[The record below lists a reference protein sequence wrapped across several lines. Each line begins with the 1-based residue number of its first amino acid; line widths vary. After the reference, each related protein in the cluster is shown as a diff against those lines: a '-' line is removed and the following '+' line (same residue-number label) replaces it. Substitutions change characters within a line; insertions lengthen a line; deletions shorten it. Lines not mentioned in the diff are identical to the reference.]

1 MKSAF
6 SLLEL
11 IFAIVILGI
20 VASFAVPKYM
30 DTKDSA
36 LVSTLKR
43 DISTV
48 VSSIQ
53 SYYLLNQKID
63 KISDAISVN
72 STNWTIDATTG
83 TKISDKN
90 SCLSLE
96 IKTATAGDKSLNL
109 TVDDKNTN
117 NICVKLVA
125 SGLATTTYELY

>member
-20 VASFAVPKYM
+20 VASFAVPKYL

-36 LVSTLKR
+36 LVSTIKR
-43 DISTV
+43 DISTAT
-48 VSSIQ
+48 SSIQ

-63 KISDAISVN
+63 KISDAITLN
-72 STNWTIDATTG
+72 DTNWTTTD
-83 TKISDKN
+83 TKITDKN

-96 IKTATAGDKSLNL
+96 IVTADDGAKTLELD
-109 TVDDKNTN
+109 VDDTKDS
-117 NICVKLVA
+117 NICVKIRDA
-125 SGLATTTYELY
+125 GLATTTYSLY

>member
-20 VASFAVPKYM
+20 VASFAIPKYI

-36 LVSTLKR
+36 LVSTIKR
-43 DISTV
+43 DINTA

-63 KISDAISVN
+63 KISDVMTVN
-72 STNWTIDATTG
+72 EVNWTVTD
-83 TKISDKN
+83 TKLSDKN

-96 IKTATAGDKSLNL
+96 IKITNNIKSLEL
-109 TVDDKNTN
+109 TVDSTKTTT
-117 NICVKLVA
+117 ICKKIQD
-125 SGLATTTYELY
+125 SGLITKSYELY

>member
-20 VASFAVPKYM
+20 VASFAIPKYI

-36 LVSTLKR
+36 LVSTIKR
-43 DISTV
+43 DVNTA

-63 KISDAISVN
+63 KISDALTIN
-72 STNWTIDATTG
+72 DINWTVTD
-83 TKISDKN
+83 TKLTDKN

-96 IKTATAGDKSLNL
+96 VKTTGVLKSLEL
-109 TVDDKNTN
+109 VVDTAKTTG
-117 NICVKLVA
+117 ICKKISDARIV
-125 SGLATTTYELY
+125 TTSYELN